1 MKGECLLRNMV
12 MGVLLLGFLM
22 LPVSGSAESIIEAGV
37 WQVKVSQ
44 QLNAQRKSKPV
55 IYQQCIEDLKKMTTV
70 LKPEPNC
77 SVYNVLAKSKEIT
90 WDIHCVSNTNSSDGS
105 ATMFKSNG
113 GLTGK
118 IEMRVTVPG
127 VSFTMPTSREFS
139 ATRISDCK
147 P

>member
-1 MKGECLLRNMV
+1 MV
-12 MGVLLLGFLM
+12 VCGLALVVLM
-22 LPVSGSAESIIEAGV
+22 LPVSGTAESIIEAGV

-44 QLNAQRKSKPV
+44 HVNAQRKSKPV
-55 IYQQCIEDLKKMTTV
+55 IYQQCIEDLKKLTTI

-77 SVYNVLAKSKEIT
+77 SVYNILAGSKKIT

-105 ATMFKSNG
+105 ATMLKSNG
-113 GLTGK
+113 TLTDK
-118 IEMRVTVPG
+118 IKMRVKIPG
-127 VSFTMPTSREFS
+127 VSFSMPTSREFS

>member
-1 MKGECLLRNMV
+1 MRDMV
-12 MGVLLLGFLM
+12 RGGVVLVVLM
-22 LPVSGSAESIIEAGV
+22 LPVSVTAESIIEAGV

-55 IYQQCIEDLKKMTTV
+55 IYQQCIEDLKKMTTI

-105 ATMFKSNG
+105 ATMLKSNG
-113 GLTGK
+113 TLTGK
-118 IEMRVTVPG
+118 IEMRVIIPG
-127 VSFTMPTSREFS
+127 VSFSMPTTREFS